1 MGLKDLKSNLD
12 LLGGFGN
19 QGGTLG
25 EMDSFNPSNFQKP
38 TDEASQ
44 AHIDSLG
51 EVPGGSQNSPFQDL
65 DGLDGPQS
73 QLPIPEASQRHIDS
87 LTQQI
92 HSHNGGPSTNHYNAG
107 PSNLDLN
114 GAQGPQSQLPVR
126 DASERHIDSLTK
138 QIQITNQ
145 GVGIFTDPYYAGPS
159 TLDLNGNPGPL
170 FNRGAD
176 STLKQDSLVNIY
188 KSNIN
193 PGASFG
199 AGQKGGTWPNVRPTP
214 VGANFADL
222 DGLTPRG
229 YVNPDTGASF

>member
-1 MGLKDLKSNLD
+1 MAIKDKNSIYDLSN
-12 LLGGFGN
+12 GPVSN
-19 QGGTLG
+19 MSAQQGPQFQRTL
-25 EMDSFNPSNFQKP
+25 E
-38 TDEASQ
+38 EASEK
-44 AHIDSLG
+44 HIESLQQ
-51 EVPGGSQNSPFQDL
+51 VPGPPSNSPFQ
-65 DGLDGPQS
+65 
-73 QLPIPEASQRHIDS
+73 
-87 LTQQI
+87 
-92 HSHNGGPSTNHYNAG
+92 
-107 PSNLDLN
+107 DLN